1 MARCPFR
8 VGFLRYSNDPA
19 GCLHPDA
26 LPDKEHVQEKM
37 QATLRFFH
45 SLNEGQSSVHAPG
58 ENLPQVRKRSMEQGI
73 PVTEAT
79 WEKIVSIC

>member
-1 MARCPFR
+1 
-8 VGFLRYSNDPA
+8 
-19 GCLHPDA
+19 
-26 LPDKEHVQEKM
+26 M

-45 SLNEGQSSVHAPG
+45 SLNEGQNGVHAPG